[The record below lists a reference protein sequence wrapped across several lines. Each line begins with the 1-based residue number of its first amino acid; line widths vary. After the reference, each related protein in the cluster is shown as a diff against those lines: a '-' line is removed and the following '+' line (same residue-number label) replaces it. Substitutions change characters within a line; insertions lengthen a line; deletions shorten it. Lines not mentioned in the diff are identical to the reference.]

1 MSFGNRPRREG
12 KAQWEAHDRQ
22 QNKGRRSCAMMRD
35 GSIVQIESLAHQV
48 DLAASR
54 NVARFCWTDEIRV
67 SQDGM

>member
-12 KAQWEAHDRQ
+12 KSQWETHERQ

-48 DLAASR
+48 DLVQSG
-54 NVARFCWTDEIRV
+54 NVSRFCWEDELK
-67 SQDGM
+67 